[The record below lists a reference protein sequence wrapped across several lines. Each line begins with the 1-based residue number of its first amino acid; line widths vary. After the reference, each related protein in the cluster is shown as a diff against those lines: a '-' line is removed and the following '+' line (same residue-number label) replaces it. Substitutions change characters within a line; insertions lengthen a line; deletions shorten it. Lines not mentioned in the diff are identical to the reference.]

1 MVISMKDSAKEAIAS
16 FRRWCVGFNARDTEA
31 QLAEMH
37 FPHLR
42 LARNR
47 FQRWEAAD
55 EFRAAQDEN
64 TRRLTAEGWH
74 HTTTLSIHPVQVGVD
89 KVHLAIR
96 QSRQREDGAEYNG
109 FDTFWIFTKLNGR
122 WGVQFRSSFLT
133 NTRASGL
140 GASERLAS

>member
-1 MVISMKDSAKEAIAS
+1 MEDPATEAIAS
-16 FRRWCVGFNARDTEA
+16 FRRWSIGFNTRDTEV

-42 LARNR
+42 LAEDR
-47 FQRWEAAD
+47 FQWWATPK
-55 EFRAAQDEN
+55 EFSAVQEEN
-64 TRRLTAEGWH
+64 TRRLRQEGWD
-74 HTTTLSIHPVQVGVD
+74 HTATLSIQPIQMGVN

-96 QSRQREDGAEYNG
+96 QSRQHADGTEYNG
-109 FDTFWIFTKLNGR
+109 FDTLWIFTKRNDR

-140 GASERLAS
+140 GSSDPE